1 MADDGELGQT
11 PACTPGVPHASR
23 AGVAMLN
30 VPNLITLLRLALV
43 PVIGLQLLQ
52 GNDLAALALF
62 ALSALSD
69 WVDGQIARRWNLRTR
84 LGAIADPLAD
94 KLTMLTVALVLALQ
108 HTLPWW
114 LALAIVSRDAVIVA
128 GAVAYRWLAGS
139 LEMAPTRLSKLNT
152 ALQFLLLLSLLVVRA
167 GLVDA
172 GRWLDALTLLTFASI
187 VASGAQYVMVWGRKA
202 MTLRGDGAP

>member
-1 MADDGELGQT
+1 MADNHELAQT
-11 PACTPGVPHASR
+11 PACAPSAPRTCR
-23 AGVAMLN
+23 AAVAMLN
-30 VPNLITLLRLALV
+30 VPNAITLLRLALV
-43 PVIGLQLLQ
+43 PLIGLQLLR
-52 GNDLAALALF
+52 GHDLVAWWLF

-69 WVDGQIARRWNLRTR
+69 WLDGQIARRWNLRTR

-108 HTLPWW
+108 HSLPWW
-114 LALAIVSRDAVIVA
+114 LALAIVSRDMVILA
-128 GAVAYRWLAGS
+128 GALAYRWLAGS

-152 ALQFLLLLSLLVVRA
+152 ALQFLLLLSLLGVRA

-187 VASGAQYVMVWGRKA
+187 VASGLQYIVLWGRKA